1 VQTIQKLKAEIKRL
15 RIDLVSQ
22 GPSKKNK
29 NQIMDDSDGESDES
43 GFGDEYKAALKM
55 LSNEQ
60 RKTIADLEQSGAN
73 KKYLIKKIKQF
84 MEM

>member
-1 VQTIQKLKAEIKRL
+1 
-15 RIDLVSQ
+15 
-22 GPSKKNK
+22 
-29 NQIMDDSDGESDES
+29 MDDSDGESDES